1 MKLVG
6 IVGSNAE
13 VSYNRKLME
22 FIAKEYKDL
31 FTLELLDITNL
42 PMFNQDEDHSRENK
56 DLLVMNRKILQADGV
71 IIATPEH
78 NHTITASLK
87 SALEWLSFELH
98 PLENKPVMVLGAS
111 YYDQGSSRA
120 QLHLRQILDAPG
132 VNAIVFP
139 GHEFL
144 LGKAKE
150 AFDAE
155 GNLVDDRTVGYLRM
169 CLTKFVK
176 FATVAQSLAE
186 RKPTP
191 TEDLTASGKCDTTI
205 EGVDGNADD
214 WYEKAAEKVNAVS
227 GDTYVK
233 LDRGILTVDQL
244 NYFLNSMPMELT
256 YADSNNQFLYY
267 NYHKEDYEM
276 LAKRRPVQ
284 VGCSLANV
292 HPEHPERIHKS
303 VNWLVGLLRSG
314 QIDVFRTHV
323 PTHGPDK
330 YVVHN
335 YQAMYDKN
343 GKYAGI
349 NEYILDFKP
358 IVDWYL
364 KQTGQ
369 SLVKNGVPVGHGYA
383 AAPAPAAA
391 DATSGASDAGH
402 GAPAPAAPAPAA
414 ADATSG
420 ASA

>member
-139 GHEFL
+139 GNEFL
-144 LGKAKE
+144 LGRAKE

-155 GNLVDDRTVGYLRM
+155 GNLKDERTVGYLRT

-191 TEDLTASGKCDTTI
+191 PEDLTASGKIDTTI

-267 NYHKEDYEM
+267 NYNKEDYEM

-292 HPEHPERIHKS
+292 HPDKVHGS
-303 VNWLVGLLRSG
+303 VSWLVGLLRSG

-383 AAPAPAAA
+383 AAPAA
-391 DATSGASDAGH
+391 DATSGASNAGH
-402 GAPAPAAPAPAA
+402 GGTAPAASAPA

>member
-13 VSYNRKLME
+13 ISYNRKLME

-139 GHEFL
+139 GNEFL
-144 LGKAKE
+144 LGRAKE

-191 TEDLTASGKCDTTI
+191 PEDLTASGKCDTTI
-205 EGVDGNADD
+205 EV
-214 WYEKAAEKVNAVS
+214 
-227 GDTYVK
+227 
-233 LDRGILTVDQL
+233 L
-244 NYFLNSMPMELT
+244 M
-256 YADSNNQFLYY
+256 
-267 NYHKEDYEM
+267 EM
-276 LAKRRPVQ
+276 LMTGMKKQ
-284 VGCSLANV
+284 LKKLTLYL
-292 HPEHPERIHKS
+292 EIHML
-303 VNWLVGLLRSG
+303 NL
-314 QIDVFRTHV
+314 I
-323 PTHGPDK
+323 
-330 YVVHN
+330 VV
-335 YQAMYDKN
+335 
-343 GKYAGI
+343 
-349 NEYILDFKP
+349 
-358 IVDWYL
+358 
-364 KQTGQ
+364 
-369 SLVKNGVPVGHGYA
+369 S
-383 AAPAPAAA
+383 
-391 DATSGASDAGH
+391 
-402 GAPAPAAPAPAA
+402 
-414 ADATSG
+414 
-420 ASA
+420 

>member
-42 PMFNQDEDHSRENK
+42 PMFNQDEDHSKENK
-56 DLLVMNRKILQADGV
+56 DLIVMNRKILQSDGV

-98 PLENKPVMVLGAS
+98 PFENKPVMVVGAS

-120 QLHLRQILDAPG
+120 QLHLRQVLDAPG

-139 GHEFL
+139 GNEFL

-150 AFDAE
+150 AFDE
-155 GNLVDDRTVGYLRM
+155 NGNIKDERTIGYLRI
-169 CLTKFVK
+169 CLTKFAK
-176 FATVAQSLAE
+176 FATVAKSLAE

-191 TEDLTASGKCDTTI
+191 PEDLTASGKISTTI
-205 EGVDGNADD
+205 EGVEGNDDD

-244 NYFLNSMPMELT
+244 NCFLNSMPIELT

-267 NYHKEDYEM
+267 NYNKEEHEM
-276 LAKRRPVQ
+276 LAKRRPEQ
-284 VGCSLANV
+284 VGCSLSAV
-292 HPEHPERIHKS
+292 HPERVHGS
-303 VNWLVGLLRSG
+303 VSWLVGLLRSG

-335 YQAMYDKN
+335 YQAMYDKD

-369 SLVKNGVPVGHGYA
+369 TLVKNGMAMSGGYA
-383 AAPAPAAA
+383 QAPAA
-391 DATSGASDAGH
+391 DATSGASGGGHSH
-402 GAPAPAAPAPAA
+402 GAPAATPA

>member
-13 VSYNRKLME
+13 ISYNRKLME

-56 DLLVMNRKILQADGV
+56 DLLVMNRKILQSDGV

-176 FATVAQSLAE
+176 FANVAQSLAE

-191 TEDLTASGKCDTTI
+191 PEDLTASGVIDTTI
-205 EGVDGNADD
+205 QGVDGDADD

-267 NYHKEDYEM
+267 NYNKEDYEM

-284 VGCSLANV
+284 VGCSLAKV
-292 HPEHPERIHKS
+292 HPEKVYKS
-303 VNWLVGLLRSG
+303 VSWLVGLLRSG

-383 AAPAPAAA
+383 AAA

-402 GAPAPAAPAPAA
+402 GAAPAAAAPA

>member
-1 MKLVG
+1 
-6 IVGSNAE
+6 
-13 VSYNRKLME
+13 
-22 FIAKEYKDL
+22 
-31 FTLELLDITNL
+31 
-42 PMFNQDEDHSRENK
+42 
-56 DLLVMNRKILQADGV
+56 
-71 IIATPEH
+71 
-78 NHTITASLK
+78 
-87 SALEWLSFELH
+87 
-98 PLENKPVMVLGAS
+98 
-111 YYDQGSSRA
+111 
-120 QLHLRQILDAPG
+120 
-132 VNAIVFP
+132 
-139 GHEFL
+139 
-144 LGKAKE
+144 
-150 AFDAE
+150 
-155 GNLVDDRTVGYLRM
+155 M

-191 TEDLTASGKCDTTI
+191 KEDLTASGKCDTTV
-205 EGVDGNADD
+205 EGVDMNDD
-214 WYEKAAEKVNAVS
+214 NWLELAAEKVNAVS

-233 LDRGILTVDQL
+233 LDRGLLTVDQL

-267 NYHKEDYEM
+267 NYNKEDYEM
-276 LAKRRPVQ
+276 LAKRRPGQ
-284 VGCSLANV
+284 VGCSLAAV
-292 HPEHPERIHKS
+292 HPDQPERIQKS

-383 AAPAPAAA
+383 AAPAPAA

-402 GAPAPAAPAPAA
+402 GHAAAPAPAAAPA

>member
-176 FATVAQSLAE
+176 FANVAQSLAE

-191 TEDLTASGKCDTTI
+191 PEDLTASGVIDTTI
-205 EGVDGNADD
+205 QGVDGDADD

-284 VGCSLANV
+284 VGCSLAKV
-292 HPEHPERIHKS
+292 HPEKVYKS
-303 VNWLVGLLRSG
+303 VSWLVGLLRSG

-383 AAPAPAAA
+383 AAPAA
-391 DATSGASDAGH
+391 DATSGASNAGH
-402 GAPAPAAPAPAA
+402 SGTAPAASAPA

>member
-56 DLLVMNRKILQADGV
+56 DLLVMNRKILQSDGV

-176 FATVAQSLAE
+176 FANVAQSLAE

-191 TEDLTASGKCDTTI
+191 PEDLTASGKIDTTI
-205 EGVDGNADD
+205 EGVDMDD
-214 WYEKAAEKVNAVS
+214 DNWVELAAEKVNAVS

-233 LDRGILTVDQL
+233 LDHGILTVDQL

-256 YADSNNQFLYY
+256 YADSNNQFIYY

-276 LAKRRPVQ
+276 LAKRRPGQ
-284 VGCSLANV
+284 VGCSLSAV
-292 HPEHPERIHKS
+292 HPEKVYKS

-314 QIDVFRTHV
+314 QVDVFRTHV

-335 YQAMYDKN
+335 YQAMYDKMEN
-343 GKYAGI
+343 M
-349 NEYILDFKP
+349 
-358 IVDWYL
+358 
-364 KQTGQ
+364 
-369 SLVKNGVPVGHGYA
+369 LVS
-383 AAPAPAAA
+383 
-391 DATSGASDAGH
+391 TSIS
-402 GAPAPAAPAPAA
+402 
-414 ADATSG
+414 
-420 ASA
+420 

>member
-1 MKLVG
+1 M
-6 IVGSNAE
+6 
-13 VSYNRKLME
+13 
-22 FIAKEYKDL
+22 
-31 FTLELLDITNL
+31 
-42 PMFNQDEDHSRENK
+42 
-56 DLLVMNRKILQADGV
+56 V
-71 IIATPEH
+71 II
-78 NHTITASLK
+78 
-87 SALEWLSFELH
+87 ELH

-139 GHEFL
+139 GNEFL
-144 LGKAKE
+144 LGRAKE
-150 AFDAE
+150 AFDAQ
-155 GNLVDDRTVGYLRM
+155 GNLIDDRTVGYLRT

-191 TEDLTASGKCDTTI
+191 PEDLTASGKCDTTI

-276 LAKRRPVQ
+276 LAKRRPEQ

-335 YQAMYDKN
+335 YQAMYDKMVN
-343 GKYAGI
+343 MQ
-349 NEYILDFKP
+349 
-358 IVDWYL
+358 V
-364 KQTGQ
+364 
-369 SLVKNGVPVGHGYA
+369 S
-383 AAPAPAAA
+383 
-391 DATSGASDAGH
+391 TSIS
-402 GAPAPAAPAPAA
+402 
-414 ADATSG
+414 
-420 ASA
+420 

>member
-139 GHEFL
+139 GNEFL
-144 LGKAKE
+144 LGRAKE

-155 GNLVDDRTVGYLRM
+155 GNLKDERTVGYLRT

-191 TEDLTASGKCDTTI
+191 PEDLTASGKIDTTI

-267 NYHKEDYEM
+267 NYNKEDYEM

-292 HPEHPERIHKS
+292 HPDK
-303 VNWLVGLLRSG
+303 V
-314 QIDVFRTHV
+314 
-323 PTHGPDK
+323 HGRE
-330 YVVHN
+330 N
-335 YQAMYDKN
+335 
-343 GKYAGI
+343 
-349 NEYILDFKP
+349 
-358 IVDWYL
+358 
-364 KQTGQ
+364 T
-369 SLVKNGVPVGHGYA
+369 
-383 AAPAPAAA
+383 
-391 DATSGASDAGH
+391 
-402 GAPAPAAPAPAA
+402 
-414 ADATSG
+414 
-420 ASA
+420 

>member
-13 VSYNRKLME
+13 ISYNRKLME
-22 FIAKEYKDL
+22 FIAREYKDL

-42 PMFNQDEDHSRENK
+42 PMFNQDEDHSTENK

-71 IIATPEH
+71 IISTPEH

-87 SALEWLSFELH
+87 SALEWLSYELH
-98 PLENKPVMVLGAS
+98 PFENKPVMVVGAS

-139 GHEFL
+139 GNEFL

-150 AFDAE
+150 AFDE
-155 GNLVDDRTVGYLRM
+155 NGNLKDEGTIGYLRT

-191 TEDLTASGKCDTTI
+191 PEDLTASGKISTTI

-267 NYHKEDYEM
+267 NYNKEDYEM
-276 LAKRRPVQ
+276 LAKRRPEQ
-284 VGCSLANV
+284 VGCSLSNV
-292 HPEHPERIHKS
+292 HPERVYGS

-314 QIDVFRTHV
+314 QVDVFRTHV

-335 YQAMYDKN
+335 YQAMYDKD

-369 SLVKNGVPVGHGYA
+369 ALVPAGA
-383 AAPAPAAA
+383 AAAGGYHQAAPAA
-391 DATSGASDAGH
+391 DATSGASNAGGH
-402 GAPAPAAPAPAA
+402 GAAPAASA

>member
-176 FATVAQSLAE
+176 FATVAQS
-186 RKPTP
+186 
-191 TEDLTASGKCDTTI
+191 
-205 EGVDGNADD
+205 
-214 WYEKAAEKVNAVS
+214 
-227 GDTYVK
+227 
-233 LDRGILTVDQL
+233 
-244 NYFLNSMPMELT
+244 
-256 YADSNNQFLYY
+256 
-267 NYHKEDYEM
+267 
-276 LAKRRPVQ
+276 
-284 VGCSLANV
+284 
-292 HPEHPERIHKS
+292 
-303 VNWLVGLLRSG
+303 
-314 QIDVFRTHV
+314 
-323 PTHGPDK
+323 
-330 YVVHN
+330 
-335 YQAMYDKN
+335 
-343 GKYAGI
+343 
-349 NEYILDFKP
+349 
-358 IVDWYL
+358 
-364 KQTGQ
+364 
-369 SLVKNGVPVGHGYA
+369 
-383 AAPAPAAA
+383 
-391 DATSGASDAGH
+391 
-402 GAPAPAAPAPAA
+402 
-414 ADATSG
+414 
-420 ASA
+420 

>member
-56 DLLVMNRKILQADGV
+56 DLLVMNRKILQSDGV

-176 FATVAQSLAE
+176 FANVAQSLAE

-191 TEDLTASGKCDTTI
+191 PEDLTASGVIDTTI
-205 EGVDGNADD
+205 QGVDGDADD

-284 VGCSLANV
+284 VGCSLAKV
-292 HPEHPERIHKS
+292 HPEKVYKS
-303 VNWLVGLLRSG
+303 VSWLVGLLRSG

-383 AAPAPAAA
+383 AAPAA

-402 GAPAPAAPAPAA
+402 GAASAAAA

>member
-191 TEDLTASGKCDTTI
+191 KEDLTASGKCDTTI
-205 EGVDGNADD
+205 EGVDMDD
-214 WYEKAAEKVNAVS
+214 DNWVELAAEKVNAVS

-256 YADSNNQFLYY
+256 YADSNNQFIYY

-276 LAKRRPVQ
+276 LAKRRPGQ
-284 VGCSLANV
+284 VGCSLAKV
-292 HPEHPERIHKS
+292 HPERVYGS

-402 GAPAPAAPAPAA
+402 GHAAAPAPAAPA

>member
-1 MKLVG
+1 
-6 IVGSNAE
+6 
-13 VSYNRKLME
+13 
-22 FIAKEYKDL
+22 
-31 FTLELLDITNL
+31 
-42 PMFNQDEDHSRENK
+42 
-56 DLLVMNRKILQADGV
+56 
-71 IIATPEH
+71 
-78 NHTITASLK
+78 
-87 SALEWLSFELH
+87 
-98 PLENKPVMVLGAS
+98 
-111 YYDQGSSRA
+111 
-120 QLHLRQILDAPG
+120 
-132 VNAIVFP
+132 
-139 GHEFL
+139 
-144 LGKAKE
+144 
-150 AFDAE
+150 
-155 GNLVDDRTVGYLRM
+155 M

-176 FATVAQSLAE
+176 FANVAQSLAE

-191 TEDLTASGKCDTTI
+191 QEDLTASGKCDTTI
-205 EGVDGNADD
+205 EGVDMDD
-214 WYEKAAEKVNAVS
+214 DNWVELAAEKVNAVS

-256 YADSNNQFLYY
+256 YADSNNQFIYY

-276 LAKRRPVQ
+276 LAKRRPGQ
-284 VGCSLANV
+284 VGCSLAKV
-292 HPEHPERIHKS
+292 HPERVYKS